1 MDGTRVTERPNDGST
16 SESPRTP
23 EFFLWDHSG
32 SPNRFDPKVAGGR
45 SGSEHPEP
53 KAWPQRQWWE
63 FLGSY
68 TRCSGLAFT
77 ELGGRERC
85 AHHLKK
91 FYRSPLAVATRL
103 RRAISIYSPWK
114 RTLKYSPAPSTSS
127 RKAPLSRPLTYSY
140 CRVPQSTTPA
150 PSPLQGMT
158 QL

>member
-23 EFFLWDHSG
+23 EFFLWGHSG

-85 AHHLKK
+85 AHHLNK
-91 FYRSPLAVATRL
+91 FYRSPLAPQQGFA
-103 RRAISIYSPWK
+103 
-114 RTLKYSPAPSTSS
+114 APFPYIVLGNEHSSTH
-127 RKAPLSRPLTYSY
+127 RHPLLVLGKLL
-140 CRVPQSTTPA
+140 CRVPSHTPIVVCRRA
-150 PSPLQGMT
+150 PHPHPHRCRG
-158 QL
+158 